1 MASLRG
7 MRFWWFLTWYVGGT
21 SFVLLVQQRVA
32 ATGIP
37 TVWAFAIAFA
47 VLFLMTFGVG
57 FLIRAGR
64 RRNEA
69 PASPPR

>member
-7 MRFWWFLTWYVGGT
+7 VRFWWFLTWYVGGT
-21 SFVLLVQQRVA
+21 SFVLLVQERVA
-32 ATGIP
+32 ATGIS
-37 TVWAFAIAFA
+37 TGWAFA

-64 RRNEA
+64 RRNED
-69 PASPPR
+69 PASRRG